1 MKLINRE
8 ILEAKAAIDELLKEK
23 MPVKVSWGL
32 AKIGGKLNSI
42 VLCIDPVRQG
52 LFNTYQIYTEPA
64 EDGRINVKTRVETE
78 PEEAIAKFMD
88 ELNALMAQ
96 EVDLDVEKVAIP
108 MEVDGKAL
116 EIKGA
121 SLMALEKFIT
131 VE

>member
-8 ILEAKAAIDELLKEK
+8 ILEAKAAIDELLQEK

-32 AKIGGKLNSI
+32 AKIGGMLNGV

-52 LFNTYQIYTEPA
+52 LFTTYGISVEPQ
-64 EDGRINVKTRVETE
+64 EDGKINVKTSDEEHPQET
-78 PEEAIAKFMD
+78 ITKFMD
-88 ELNALMAQ
+88 ELNELMAK
-96 EVDLDVEKVAIP
+96 EADFDVEKVAIP

-121 SLMALEKFIT
+121 SLMALEKLIT